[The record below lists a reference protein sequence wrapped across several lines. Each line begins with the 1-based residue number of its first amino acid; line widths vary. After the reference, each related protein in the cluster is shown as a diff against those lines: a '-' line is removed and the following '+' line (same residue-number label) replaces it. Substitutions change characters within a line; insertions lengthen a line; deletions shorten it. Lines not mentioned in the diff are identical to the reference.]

1 MAVAGWG
8 MQSRAGC
15 CSLCVALVL
24 AHGAVCAHCC
34 VPVQE
39 EAVSRGFFWNENR
52 RNAAS
57 KTLA

>member
-24 AHGAVCAHCC
+24 VHGAVLT
-34 VPVQE
+34 
-39 EAVSRGFFWNENR
+39 AVCLCKRRQSAGDFFWNENR